1 MNFFKRISIY
11 LFVFLIA
18 ILLSLFLYIGVKRN
32 YENTINN
39 VKTEG
44 NQTAYKRVNTLI
56 SRIDLYR
63 EIIDDDTV
71 KEIVHDTVLNEPLCG
86 NKYIWINEI
95 LDWNGGDD
103 YAFRFVHPNFPETEG
118 QLLSTNIKDISGEY
132 PYLEELDGIKT
143 KGELFYNYYF
153 QNYQDSNIEMKYSYA
168 KLYKDYN
175 WIIACG
181 VPESDLFADV
191 IANHNKDM
199 KFLYLFYV
207 IVALISIFICFI
219 IYTKSKRIKITNHA
233 KIVEATANS
242 KTEAKTE
249 FLSTISHEL
258 RTPLNAIIGL
268 NDILREHSD
277 DQKYVMDYSYKIDE
291 SSRILLT
298 LINDVLDMSAIEK
311 GKLKIANED
320 FNIKRLIYSATDT
333 YYNLAKKKGIDFKV
347 ILGVVQDEELIGD
360 QYRLRQIMYNLL
372 SNGLKFTEKGT
383 LTFTIKEKRI
393 NKKITNLIF
402 IVEDTGCGMEKETIS
417 RLFEQFE
424 QADASVVRKH
434 GGSGLGLA
442 ITKHLV
448 TAMKGKIE
456 VESKV
461 GLGSKFTVNIP
472 LGISENI
479 EEVSVSLENKKALIV
494 DDDPDTI
501 KYISKIFDL
510 WKVKNMSFQSS
521 LKALEYI
528 NKHPKEFSI
537 YIFDYKMPELNGIQL
552 AKKVREI
559 NHDAIIIMV
568 SCYDLDELRAQN
580 TNCVSTFIQKP
591 IFKSELYNHIINKF
605 AQVEVV
611 AKTNV
616 LHQYNGL
623 KVLSVEDNEINQL
636 IIKKL
641 LEKVGLKVFYASNGL
656 EAIEFMRN
664 NEERDNIKLILM
676 DIRMPKMDG
685 LTATKSI
692 REFNEKI
699 PIIALSANAFS
710 EDIRKSMDA
719 GMNEHISKPIDKLE
733 LYEILNKYLN
743 K

>member
-219 IYTKSKRIKITNHA
+219 IYTKSKRIEITNHA
-233 KIVEATANS
+233 KILEATANS

-347 ILGVVQDEELIGD
+347 ILSVVQDEELIGD

-448 TAMKGKIE
+448 TAMKGEIE

-461 GLGSKFTVNIP
+461 GLGSKFTVIIP

-521 LKALEYI
+521 LKAFEYI